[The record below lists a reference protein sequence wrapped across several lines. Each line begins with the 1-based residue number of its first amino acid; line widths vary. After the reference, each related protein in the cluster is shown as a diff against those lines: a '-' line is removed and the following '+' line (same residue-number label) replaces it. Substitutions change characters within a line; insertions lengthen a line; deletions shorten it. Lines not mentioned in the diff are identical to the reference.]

1 VKQRLQKPRLHRMWH
16 VPELI
21 YDLAVSFAIDD
32 VIREQHAKSRLAPH
46 WKLPVAIRF
55 GRCALAAAINAAKGF
70 ERLPLGLSVAYWRR
84 QAELAQKVQDALE
97 AFTKHWKANRKLR
110 IIMKDEDLGLAAAR
124 GLFAGIAK
132 QDRENVQ
139 KMGKNEGDR
148 PKREFVFLMAGAW
161 RELTGKMPGWSD
173 DERRNPFLRFI
184 AAAWRHVGLTN
195 KENFTQ
201 HLRVARKRLK
211 DMSST
216 DVFFLIASYSP
227 RGSTDPPRK

>member
-1 VKQRLQKPRLHRMWH
+1 MWH

-46 WKLPVAIRF
+46 WKLPVAISF
-55 GRCALAAAINAAKGF
+55 GRCALAAAIKAAKGF
-70 ERLPLGLSVAYWRR
+70 ERLPLGLSLAYWRR
-84 QAELAQKVQDALE
+84 QAELAQKAQDAIE
-97 AFTKHWKANRKLR
+97 AFTKHWKANRKFR
-110 IIMKDEDLGLAAAR
+110 IIMKDEDLGLAGVAR
-124 GLFAGIAK
+124 DLFAGIAN
-132 QDRENVQ
+132 QDRENLQ

-173 DERRNPFLRFI
+173 DEGRNPFLRFI
-184 AAAWRHVGLTN
+184 AAGWRDVGLTN

-201 HLRVARKRLK
+201 HLRVARRRLK
-211 DMSST
+211 DMSSA
-216 DVFFLIASYSP
+216 DVLFLLDVYAP
-227 RGSTDPPRK
+227 RGSTDPRRK